1 MSFIS
6 FKRLSRTT
14 TTSFGALALLSL
26 AGSAQAAFFSF
37 ASDDDSSQFT
47 FRGTAGSGS
56 SFSISNGRSP
66 STTPVTLKIDDNN
79 GALPTVSLN
88 VGFLADMTVRWEGS
102 VGVAGSQTH
111 VYSVLGSFSFVND
124 AGAPLLTGTFNNAN
138 TPAVMTVLGSMTNWG
153 SAGSIFGSDTVSGFA
168 GAVTWTATAD
178 LIALANSQSINLAQ
192 YGIVAGSSAS
202 PDDFAFTLTDLNAAN
217 ANVPIDS
224 MSRLPSAA
232 WQSEGS
238 FSGSAVNGIPSPSGA
253 VALVGAA
260 GLILAGRRRR

>member
-6 FKRLSRTT
+6 FVGASRT
-14 TTSFGALALLSL
+14 LARTIGVVTLLGL
-26 AGSAQAAFFSF
+26 AGSAQAALFSF

-56 SFSISNGRSP
+56 SFTISNGRDPAS
-66 STTPVTLKIDDNN
+66 TPVTLKIDDNN
-79 GALPTVSLN
+79 GALPTVALN
-88 VGFLADMTVRWEGS
+88 VGFIADMTARWEGS

-111 VYSVLGSFSFVND
+111 VYSVTGTFSFVND
-124 AGAPLLTGTFNNAN
+124 AGAPLLTGTFSSPN
-138 TPAVMTVLGSMTNWG
+138 TPAVMTVLGSMTSWG

-192 YGIVAGSSAS
+192 YGIAVGNSGS
-202 PDDFAFTLTDLNAAN
+202 PDDFSFTLTNLNAAN
-217 ANVPIDS
+217 SNVPIDL
-224 MSRLPSAA
+224 MSRLPTAA

-238 FSGSAVNGIPSPSGA
+238 FSGSAVNGIPSPGA
-253 VALVGAA
+253 LTLIGAA
-260 GLILAGRRRR
+260 GLVLAARRRR